1 MAEKERRG
9 RKRSCLVVIWIPY
22 SYRQTRHLF
31 TEAGDDN
38 KVGSEDKLG
47 KISRWTNYHHQ
58 YFTVPISNQSHI
70 RRKQI
75 SVRRRAAA
83 ATLRWCK
90 SNPRL
95 RRRPII
101 FIMIQHH

>member
-70 RRKQI
+70 PESRSQSDEEPPPPHSGGASQI
-75 SVRRRAAA
+75 LAKGGGQSSS
-83 ATLRWCK
+83 L
-90 SNPRL
+90 
-95 RRRPII
+95 
-101 FIMIQHH
+101 